1 MRLRSFST
9 MLAFAFTLAAA
20 GCAGGMMGGP
30 MHGSGLGAG
39 MGAGGGR
46 HGGMMMAMG
55 PMVGCPHQH
64 QDADA
69 LLSRTHA
76 SLNITAAQ
84 EAAWAVYAAA
94 YRRHAG
100 EMGMGAM
107 PHETGSVPD
116 RVRRHSDIMERH
128 LTSMRALRDS
138 LDALYAVLT
147 AEQRAAADALGC
159 EPGEDHRH

>member
-9 MLAFAFTLAAA
+9 MLAFALTLAAA

-30 MHGSGLGAG
+30 MHGSG
-39 MGAGGGR
+39 MGADMGGGSDR
-46 HGGMMMAMG
+46 GMMMAMG

-69 LLSRTHA
+69 FLSRTHA

-107 PHETGSVPD
+107 RRQMGSVPD
-116 RVRRHSDIMERH
+116 RVRHHSDMMERH
-128 LTSMRALRDS
+128 LASMRALRDS

-147 AEQRAAADALGC
+147 PEQRAAADALGC
-159 EPGEDHRH
+159 EPGQDHRH